1 MMTTLFSD
9 GGSRGNPGEAAIG
22 YVIKQN
28 DKTLYTRGE
37 LIGIATNNYAE
48 YIALL
53 QGTQKAIL
61 LGAKNLNI
69 YMDSELIVKQ
79 IKGEYKVKNEELKQ
93 VYLKVIEEFKKL
105 ESYNITHIKR
115 ELNKEADKAL
125 NIALDTKEI
134 YEKSFV
140 LDNEVTINEQDF
152 FEEIKK
158 DMLDNG
164 FENIEINVNDDLIII
179 SVSKSQLID
188 FLNSKVCSKTKK
200 RLIELGYKRIT
211 VEI

>member
-1 MMTTLFSD
+1 MMITLFSD

-22 YVIKQN
+22 YVIKQSEQ
-28 DKTLYTRGE
+28 TLYTRGE
-37 LIGIATNNYAE
+37 SIGIATNNYAE

-53 QGTQKAIL
+53 KGTQKAIL
-61 LGAKNLNI
+61 LGAKTLDI

-79 IKGEYKVKNEELKQ
+79 IKGEYKVKNEELRQ
-93 VYLKVIEEFKKL
+93 VYLKVVEEFKKL

-140 LDNEVTINEQDF
+140 IDDEVTINE
-152 FEEIKK
+152 
-158 DMLDNG
+158 
-164 FENIEINVNDDLIII
+164 
-179 SVSKSQLID
+179 
-188 FLNSKVCSKTKK
+188 
-200 RLIELGYKRIT
+200 
-211 VEI
+211 